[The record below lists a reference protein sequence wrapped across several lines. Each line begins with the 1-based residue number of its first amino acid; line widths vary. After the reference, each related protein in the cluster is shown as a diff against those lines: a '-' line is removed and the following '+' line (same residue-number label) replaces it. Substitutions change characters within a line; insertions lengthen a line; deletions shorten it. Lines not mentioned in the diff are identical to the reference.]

1 MPRCD
6 QEPEDVVDAA
16 LVYDR
21 EVMATAGE
29 MRRKA
34 FVEDESF
41 GHLVKPMHVVVSTF
55 SSEDFDV
62 LAGIHGTCYPKVNL
76 SSA

>member
-1 MPRCD
+1 
-6 QEPEDVVDAA
+6 
-16 LVYDR
+16 
-21 EVMATAGE
+21 

-41 GHLVKPMHVVVSTF
+41 GHLVKPMHFVVPNF
-55 SSEDFDV
+55 SSEDFDA

-76 SSA
+76 RMFQKKL